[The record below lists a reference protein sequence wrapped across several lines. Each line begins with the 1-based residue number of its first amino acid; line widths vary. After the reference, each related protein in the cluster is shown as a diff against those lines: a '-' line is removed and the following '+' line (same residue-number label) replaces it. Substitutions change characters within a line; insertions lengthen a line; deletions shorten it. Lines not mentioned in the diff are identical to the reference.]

1 MEDNLEHGSRIG
13 DLLVQEGFITKGQL
27 ERALQA
33 QQAGSPYK
41 PLGEVCK
48 DLGLISRTTL
58 RDFLDQHRKRLLL
71 GDLLLRMGAISEAAL
86 MGGLEAQ
93 GQTKERLGEILVKRS
108 VISREALT
116 NALGIQLTIPT
127 MEPDAGLVDFDL
139 VNSVSSRFL
148 YNKNVVPVCHKQVE
162 GVITVIME
170 DPLDHETISDLE
182 KIFGSR
188 VEPAMLTHGQI
199 RGLLDDVFASWLNH
213 LNVHSE
219 EEPPA
224 RPAAPPPAPKRK
236 GFLAGFIPGMLT

>member
-1 MEDNLEHGSRIG
+1 M
-13 DLLVQEGFITKGQL
+13 
-27 ERALQA
+27 QA

-58 RDFLDQHRKRLLL
+58 RDFLNQHRKRLLL
-71 GDLLLRMGAISEAAL
+71 GDLLLKMGAISEAAL

-148 YNKNVVPVCHKQVE
+148 YNKNVVPVCRKQVE

-170 DPLDHETISDLE
+170 DPLDHETISIS
-182 KIFGSR
+182 KRFSATGSSR
-188 VEPAMLTHGQI
+188 PCLPMAGSKVCWTTFSP
-199 RGLLDDVFASWLNH
+199 RG
-213 LNVHSE
+213 
-219 EEPPA
+219 
-224 RPAAPPPAPKRK
+224 
-236 GFLAGFIPGMLT
+236 